1 MEEPMTIQSIICA
14 FDFSEPA
21 SRALAWAQQL
31 ASVTHARLELVHVHP
46 DIYDG
51 RSEAALGV
59 PWPSQ
64 GQEERYL
71 RFLEQEVRESARA
84 ITGQSEP
91 PLTVHIMRGDP
102 VKRVLAC
109 AEERHADL
117 IVVGATGKG
126 RVQRVMLGSV
136 SEYIL
141 RASRVPVAIIH

>member
-1 MEEPMTIQSIICA
+1 MALQTILCA

-21 SRALAWAQQL
+21 SRALRWAHEL
-31 ASVTHARLELVHVHP
+31 AVSVQGRLELVHVHP

-51 RSEAALGV
+51 RGEATLGL
-59 PWPSQ
+59 PWPSP

-71 RFLEQEVRESARA
+71 RFLEQELLQAARTVTEQPELSVR
-84 ITGQSEP
+84 
-91 PLTVHIMRGDP
+91 VHVLRGDP

-109 AEERHADL
+109 AEEQHADV

-136 SEYIL
+136 SESLL
-141 RASRVPVAIIH
+141 RASKIPVGIVH